1 MAAQAAGRRG
11 MAGKRMGL
19 RGAGLGCGAL
29 RSAALPL
36 LALALPGCASFTQ
49 QRIGIGEEPIVV
61 GPPVRDNR
69 TPMDAALACYA
80 GWLGSRGNKPLVIA
94 VGDVRDY
101 TGKYSVNEGNAIT
114 QGGALMVAS
123 ALGKLRGSVR
133 IAERFDPVIAER
145 ELAYADRRQ
154 LGDGKV
160 HDLAGPSGKQV
171 VPWVPY
177 FGGSIAASDYY
188 IVGGITE
195 LNYDIRSGGIET
207 GINSVGP
214 KARTYTQS
222 VALDLRIVDTR
233 SLLVVRTVS
242 LTKQF
247 TGYET
252 GFGIF
257 RFFGSDLFD
266 INIGAKGQ
274 EPLQLGIRTALEEA
288 TMRLVAAVSRVDPEP
303 CMSQANWAVSVPPVA
318 PVSGSPTLRQRLGAD
333 GPPLNGP
340 ASTGTDSA
348 EADVAILFETGVDG
362 LQGGAEAAIDRIVA
376 SAKKGSVFVTLL
388 TRDSETLDPKARAA
402 LTDRRIA
409 ALTAALA
416 RQGIAAGVISPVWRP
431 DPNDPAIQRA
441 GAGLQRL
448 ARLRIG

>member
-1 MAAQAAGRRG
+1 MCARAAGRREQ
-11 MAGKRMGL
+11 AGKRMGL
-19 RGAGLGCGAL
+19 RGVGFRGLGL
-29 RSAALPL
+29 RAAGLPL
-36 LALALPGCASFTQ
+36 LALVLPGCASMTQ

-80 GWLGSRGNKPLVIA
+80 SWLGSRGNKPLVIA

-160 HDLAGPSGKQV
+160 HDLAAPSGKQV
-171 VPWVPY
+171 VPWLPY

-207 GINSVGP
+207 GVNSVGP

-288 TMRLVAAVSRVDPEP
+288 TMRLIGAVARVGPEP
-303 CMSQANWAVSVPPVA
+303 CMSQASWAASVPPA
-318 PVSGSPTLRQRLGAD
+318 QAVSTTPTLRQRLAAD
-333 GPPLNGP
+333 GPALNGP
-340 ASTGTDSA
+340 AGGDASA
-348 EADVAILFETGVDG
+348 AADVPLLFETGIG
-362 LQGGAEAAIDRIVA
+362 SLQGGAEAAIDRIVA
-376 SAKKGSVFVTLL
+376 AARQGGVFVTLL
-388 TRDSETLDPKARAA
+388 ARDSETLDPKARAT

-409 ALTAALA
+409 ALTAALT
-416 RQGIAAGVISPVWRP
+416 RQGIAAAAISPVWRP
-431 DPNDPAIQRA
+431 DPTDPAIQRA

-448 ARLRIG
+448 VRLRIG